1 MRCSVRD
8 SMIQGI
14 YQSAA
19 AADGLKTWN
28 DVIARNIAA
37 SGTPAFK
44 KDVVLFDGVFSG
56 MMSYGAGDTKQLA
69 QPAILPTVGGGVNF
83 STGETHRTGDP
94 QEFAIEGRGFF
105 RLQRPDGQ
113 FVYTRD
119 GQFHVAADG
128 RLQSKQGYLVVG
140 DSGPIQL
147 LTEGGPM
154 TVDAEGRVRQ
164 GDQQVGSFTIF
175 DFQNLGALQRT
186 NGGFAV
192 DKAQR
197 QGPQTVEGAR
207 IQQGFL
213 EMSNVSPMH
222 EMVELITVSNA
233 LQANQRVLQNFD
245 GMLDRAIQVLGN
257 AS

>member
-1 MRCSVRD
+1 
-8 SMIQGI
+8 MIQGI

-19 AADGLKTWN
+19 AADGLTTWN
-28 DVIARNIAA
+28 NVIARNLA
-37 SGTPAFK
+37 SSSSPAFK
-44 KDVVLFDGVFSG
+44 KDVVLFDGVYSG
-56 MMSYGAGDTKQLA
+56 MMSYGANESKPLE
-69 QPAILPTVGGGVNF
+69 QPAVLPTVGGGINF
-83 STGETHRTGDP
+83 STGDMHRTGDP

-105 RLQRPDGQ
+105 RLQRPDGE

-119 GQFHVAADG
+119 GQFHVGADG

-154 TVDAEGRVRQ
+154 SVDPEGRVRQ

-186 NGGFAV
+186 NGGFVV
-192 DKAQR
+192 DTAHGQA
-197 QGPQTVEGAR
+197 PQVVEGSH

-213 EMSNVSPMH
+213 EMSNVSPMY
-222 EMVELITVSNA
+222 EMADLVTISNA

-245 GMLDRAIQVLGN
+245 GMLDRAVQVLGS

>member
-1 MRCSVRD
+1 
-8 SMIQGI
+8 MIQGI

-28 DVIARNIAA
+28 DVIARNLAA

-56 MMSYGAGDTKQLA
+56 MLSYGNNATKQMEQSA
-69 QPAILPTVGGGVNF
+69 VLPTVRGGVNF
-83 STGETHRTGDP
+83 STGDMRRTGDP
-94 QEFAIEGRGFF
+94 QEFAIEGPGFF

-119 GQFHVAADG
+119 GQFRVGADG

-154 TVDAEGRVRQ
+154 SVDAEGRVSQ
-164 GDQQVGSFTIF
+164 GKQQVGSFTIF
-175 DFQNLGALQRT
+175 DFQNPGALQRA
-186 NGGFAV
+186 NGGFVVNTA
-192 DKAQR
+192 KPQA
-197 QGPQTVEGAR
+197 PQTVETSH

-213 EMSNVSPMH
+213 EMSNVSPLR
-222 EMVELITVSNA
+222 EMADLITISSA

-257 AS
+257 VS